1 LFKKLWGAVEGSG
14 RLDLAG
20 VEIQFKRQG
29 AWKSEV
35 DYLLEEDRKNLF
47 GALSRAET
55 ESS

>member
-1 LFKKLWGAVEGSG
+1 LFKKLGGAVEGSR
-14 RLDLAG
+14 RLDLASI
-20 VEIQFKRQG
+20 EIQFKRQG

-47 GALSRAET
+47 GALSCAET